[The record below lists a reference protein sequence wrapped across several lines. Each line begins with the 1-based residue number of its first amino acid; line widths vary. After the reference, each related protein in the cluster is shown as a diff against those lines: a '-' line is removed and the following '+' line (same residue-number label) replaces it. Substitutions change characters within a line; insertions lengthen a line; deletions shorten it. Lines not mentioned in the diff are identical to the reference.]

1 MTQTKTQSVIESVSN
16 VAIGY
21 VVAFASQLFV
31 FPLFDIHVTIGDN
44 IGISIW
50 FTVISLI
57 RSYIVRRWFAKRG
70 Q

>member
-1 MTQTKTQSVIESVSN
+1 MSQTKTQSVIESVTN

-21 VVAFASQLFV
+21 FVALVSQLLV
-31 FPLFDIHVTIGDN
+31 FPMFNIHVSFSDN